1 MIYIH
6 NFFFLS
12 FFAKYFT
19 ELLFRWLRAFCF
31 LFSSLWVFFSIRKLH
46 LVSDNRWKIPSV
58 VNSICREYL
67 NDRLCGYQHNFRNG
81 RDTRYVARREKNR
94 TRECNEYVIHVQS
107 EQRAKTNWMNI
118 GSLVARPACR
128 QNRIYVLMGSDSR
141 FERAH
146 IEAIDACVIFR
157 APFAA
162 QQTPI
167 CNKFL
172 YSLCCRC
179 RLFIRLLS
187 LVFRLLLPRAKHM
200 SWAKLFVFW
209 K

>member
-1 MIYIH
+1 MR
-6 NFFFLS
+6 LS
-12 FFAKYFT
+12 AQ
-19 ELLFRWLRAFCF
+19 
-31 LFSSLWVFFSIRKLH
+31 FSE
-46 LVSDNRWKIPSV
+46 
-58 VNSICREYL
+58 RE
-67 NDRLCGYQHNFRNG
+67 RHALCC
-81 RDTRYVARREKNR
+81 EKKKSR

-179 RLFIRLLS
+179 RLFIRFLS
-187 LVFRLLLPRAKHM
+187 LSCFVFFLPEQSTWVERNFSFFGNKLLLLPNLEKRIRTFFPWICM
-200 SWAKLFVFW
+200 SNTCWINQR
-209 K
+209 